1 MRGRS
6 AQRPR
11 REPDVGLIPILVGL
25 AVGLGCGGLA
35 GYRIGASIRGR
46 RRAYWSLNVAVV
58 LGCAALDFA
67 GLVSGVNWLA
77 YLALG
82 LMGGLI
88 TGMKYGYV
96 DSMRV
101 WQEPGRTDLPEDP
114 STDASA
120 DQPHEPVAGS
130 AENPL

>member
-1 MRGRS
+1 
-6 AQRPR
+6 
-11 REPDVGLIPILVGL
+11 VGLIPILVGL

-35 GYRIGASIRGR
+35 GYRLGASIRGR

-58 LGCAALDFA
+58 LACAALDFA

-77 YLALG
+77 YSALG

-96 DSMRV
+96 DSIRV
-101 WQEPGRTDLPEDP
+101 WQEPGSTELPAEASSDA
-114 STDASA
+114 STDQS
-120 DQPHEPVAGS
+120 PEPAEDNP
-130 AENPL
+130 ENPL